1 MRHLLLPACAAV
13 LLASCNGMNT
23 KVAGASKDST
33 ANITAQDILATDRDT
48 TVDPSQDFFMY
59 ANGGWIKKNPIPSDQ
74 SSWGIGNLVIEEN
87 LKRLRTISE
96 EAAKKNAAAGT
107 AEQKIGDFYATAMD
121 STKIEQQGLTP
132 LQAQLNKINAIN
144 DVVSLLT
151 TVSELKKIGSS
162 TLFNDYV
169 AQDDKNSDV
178 MAYRL
183 SQGGLGLPQREYYF
197 RQDSTTKNIRAA
209 YVKYVTKILTMSGD
223 DSSNAGKSA
232 KNIMAL
238 ETRLAQASRKL
249 EDLRDPYRN
258 YNKMAITDLGKLSP
272 SINWINYL
280 AAIGVQHVDS
290 VIVGQPEFF
299 KALETILKTTP
310 IADWKSYLKFQL
322 VNDFAGALPDRFGIE
337 QFNFFK
343 LLSGAKERRPRWKR
357 AIQSEEGAMG
367 ELLGQL
373 YVKEFFSDTAKKR
386 YSDMVEA
393 IRDALKDR
401 ISKLTWMSD
410 STKQKAYIKLAAMKK
425 KVGYPDKWKDFSAM
439 QIGKESYVQNLMNAN
454 MWWHNYNMN
463 KLGRPVDRDEWDMT
477 PQTYN
482 AYYNPSNNEIVLPA
496 GIFTVPGKRDSELDD
511 ALVYGYAGASTIGH
525 EITHGFD
532 DEGRQFDE
540 KGNLKSWWTKKDEE
554 EFNKRAQVMVKQFNE
569 YEPIKGYH
577 INGKATLGEN
587 IADLGGILLGIE
599 AFQNTEQYKKNQTIN
614 GMTPMQRYYLGYA
627 LGWLG
632 QIRDEQ
638 LRNRLLTDV
647 HSPAKYRVNGPFAD
661 VDDFYTTFNIKP
673 NTPMY
678 RPDSLRV
685 RIW

>member
-1 MRHLLLPACAAV
+1 
-13 LLASCNGMNT
+13 ASCNGMNT

-290 VIVGQPEFF
+290 VIVGQPEFCR
-299 KALETILKTTP
+299 LE
-310 IADWKSYLKFQL
+310 
-322 VNDFAGALPDRFGIE
+322 
-337 QFNFFK
+337 K
-343 LLSGAKERRPRWKR
+343 LFEVSV
-357 AIQSEEGAMG
+357 G
-367 ELLGQL
+367 E
-373 YVKEFFSDTAKKR
+373 
-386 YSDMVEA
+386 
-393 IRDALKDR
+393 
-401 ISKLTWMSD
+401 
-410 STKQKAYIKLAAMKK
+410 
-425 KVGYPDKWKDFSAM
+425 
-439 QIGKESYVQNLMNAN
+439 
-454 MWWHNYNMN
+454 
-463 KLGRPVDRDEWDMT
+463 
-477 PQTYN
+477 
-482 AYYNPSNNEIVLPA
+482 
-496 GIFTVPGKRDSELDD
+496 
-511 ALVYGYAGASTIGH
+511 
-525 EITHGFD
+525 
-532 DEGRQFDE
+532 
-540 KGNLKSWWTKKDEE
+540 
-554 EFNKRAQVMVKQFNE
+554 
-569 YEPIKGYH
+569 
-577 INGKATLGEN
+577 
-587 IADLGGILLGIE
+587 
-599 AFQNTEQYKKNQTIN
+599 
-614 GMTPMQRYYLGYA
+614 
-627 LGWLG
+627 
-632 QIRDEQ
+632 
-638 LRNRLLTDV
+638 
-647 HSPAKYRVNGPFAD
+647 
-661 VDDFYTTFNIKP
+661 
-673 NTPMY
+673 
-678 RPDSLRV
+678 
-685 RIW
+685 